1 MPNNILY
8 SEYSHLSLKDI
19 KLELNKRL
27 SILDE
32 KIKKSDISIEKLDE
46 YWKTL
51 GYDDFVSSALRCK
64 KLLNTAKEDIDYIL
78 SEFDEEIKEN
88 HITILC
94 RIGHTSMEFNRELGV
109 SKGQGGRRLV
119 DGVEYNLYCSL
130 RDSMLYLTD
139 LSGIANRLKDFVG
152 KKKRHIHWGII
163 ISNIFALGALIVS
176 ILSYLKD

>member
-88 HITILC
+88 HI
-94 RIGHTSMEFNRELGV
+94 
-109 SKGQGGRRLV
+109 
-119 DGVEYNLYCSL
+119 
-130 RDSMLYLTD
+130 
-139 LSGIANRLKDFVG
+139 
-152 KKKRHIHWGII
+152 
-163 ISNIFALGALIVS
+163 
-176 ILSYLKD
+176 